1 MNPGEILSFKM
12 LRHIERGVFKKENYF
27 LCPPHAPLRDLNLL
41 MSFILEINQ
50 DSTGLHTLLLTSMN
64 PQGKELEKALS
75 FPAALTSS

>member
-12 LRHIERGVFKKENYF
+12 LRHVERGVFKKENYF

-41 MSFILEINQ
+41 MSFTLEINQ
-50 DSTGLHTLLLTSMN
+50 DSTGLHPLLLTSMN